1 MESFGPELGKPTWLA
16 PQGPREGLS
25 HYVEVVRGRV
35 WLIVGCVALV
45 TLAAGLYATVAAK
58 RYRAESHLLISPIN
72 GQNQYTGL
80 GLITASSNPGGDIS
94 TAASLVTTPEVG
106 ALVAARIGDASATEA
121 LGGVS
126 AVPVAQSNIVAI
138 TATASSAA
146 RAQAIANAFAFET
159 VQARTETLHRVLEGI
174 IPTLRATVRSL
185 PAAQQTGQG
194 SLGER
199 LAVFESLRAGP
210 DPTISVASLAQRP
223 PGPYWPRKK
232 LSLIAGFLVGL
243 VLGLGGAFALEA
255 LDPRVRREEALR
267 RIFRLPVLARI
278 PRERR
283 YGRNLPIRPAELSP
297 VAQESYRMLRVALG
311 VRGQG
316 GTQRSLMVTG
326 STASE
331 GKSSVALNLAA
342 TLAFSGHKVILVE
355 ADLRRPSV
363 ARALDL
369 AAKPGKRGTA
379 GVLMGEIA
387 LKDALI
393 PVRQLTDNLSVLLV
407 EQSAP
412 YLADGLLAASDD
424 LVDQAEALADYVVFD
439 APPVT
444 EVSDALPLSQHVDD
458 VLITVRLGHSRTDQL
473 VKLGEVLTRL
483 NVRPS
488 GLVVVTGDARQ
499 GGGYYATPQSGSS
512 NGLLG
517 RLRDQIPAA
526 GV

>member
-1 MESFGPELGKPTWLA
+1 MDSFDSELSKPNWLT

-25 HYVEVVRGRV
+25 HYVEVLRGRA
-35 WLIVGCVALV
+35 WLIVACVIL
-45 TLAAGLYATVAAK
+45 TTFAAAAYATVATRQWKAT
-58 RYRAESHLLISPIN
+58 SHLLISPIN
-72 GQNQYTGL
+72 GQNNFIGL
-80 GLITASSNPGGDIS
+80 GLITSSSNAGGDIS
-94 TAASLVTTPEVG
+94 TAASFVTTIEVG
-106 ALVAARIGDASATEA
+106 ALVATRLGDTSADGA
-121 LGGVS
+121 LSGVS

-138 TATASSAA
+138 TATSSSAA
-146 RAQAIANAFAFET
+146 RAQAIANAFALET
-159 VQARTETLHRVLEGI
+159 VEARTKTMHRELESI
-174 IPTLRATVRSL
+174 IPTLRAEVRTL
-185 PAAQQTGQG
+185 PPPQQTGQG

-199 LAVFESLRAGP
+199 LAVLEALRAGP

-223 PGPYWPRKK
+223 SAPAFPRKT
-232 LSLIAGFLVGL
+232 LLLVAGVLVGL
-243 VLGLGGAFALEA
+243 VVGLGGAFALEA
-255 LDPRVRREEALR
+255 LDPRVRDEEALR

-283 YGRNLPIRPAELSP
+283 TGRNMPVRPAELSP

-311 VRGQG
+311 IRGG
-316 GTQRSLMVTG
+316 SGTPRSLMVTG

-342 TLAFSGHKVILVE
+342 TIAFAGQQVILVE

-369 AAKPGKRGTA
+369 AARPGKRGTA
-379 GVLMGEIA
+379 GVLMGEIS

-393 PVRQLTDNLSVLLV
+393 PVSELTDNLQVLLV

-412 YLADGLLAASDD
+412 YLADGLLAASDH
-424 LVDQAEALADYVVFD
+424 LVEQAEALADCVIFD

-444 EVSDALPLSQHVDD
+444 EVSDALPLGQHVDD

-488 GLVVVTGDARQ
+488 GLVVVTDEAKQ
-499 GGGYYATPQSGSS
+499 GGGYYYAASAGSQT
-512 NGLLG
+512 LLG
-517 RLRDQIPAA
+517 RLREQMSAP

>member
-1 MESFGPELGKPTWLA
+1 MDNFGSELSKPNWLA

-25 HYVEVVRGRV
+25 HYVEVLRGRM
-35 WLIVGCVALV
+35 WLIIGCVVATTFV
-45 TLAAGLYATVAAK
+45 AAAYTTVAPREWKAT
-58 RYRAESHLLISPIN
+58 SHLLISPVN
-72 GQNQYTGL
+72 GQNNFIGL
-80 GLITASSNPGGDIS
+80 GLITASSNAGGDIS
-94 TAASLVTTPEVG
+94 TAASFVTTLEVA
-106 ALVAARIGDASATEA
+106 ALVAARLGDTSAAGA
-121 LGGVS
+121 LSGVS

-138 TATASSAA
+138 TATSSSAA
-146 RAQAIANAFAFET
+146 RAQAIANAFAFAT
-159 VQARTETLHRVLEGI
+159 VGARTNTLHRALEAI
-174 IPTLRATVRSL
+174 IPTLRAAVRAL
-185 PAAQQTGQG
+185 PPAQQTGQG

-199 LAVFESLRAGP
+199 LALLETLRASP
-210 DPTISVASLAQRP
+210 DPTISVASAAQRP
-223 PGPYWPRKK
+223 AAPSWPRKK
-232 LSLIAGFLVGL
+232 LLLIAGVLVGL
-243 VLGLGGAFALEA
+243 VLGLSGSFALEA
-255 LDPRVRREEALR
+255 LDPRVRDEEALR

-283 YGRNLPIRPAELSP
+283 SARNIPVRPAELSP

-311 VRGQG
+311 IRGRSG
-316 GTQRSLMVTG
+316 PARSLMVTG

-342 TLAFSGHKVILVE
+342 TIAFAGQQVILVE

-369 AAKPGKRGTA
+369 AARPGKRGTA

-387 LKDALI
+387 LKDALL
-393 PVRQLTDNLSVLLV
+393 PVPQLTDNLRVLLV

-424 LVDQAEALADYVVFD
+424 LLDQAEALADCVIFD

-444 EVSDALPLSQHVDD
+444 EVSDALPLGEHVDD

-473 VKLGEVLTRL
+473 VKLGEVLSRL

-488 GLVVVTGDARQ
+488 GLVVVTDEVKQ
-499 GGGYYATPQSGSS
+499 GSGYYYAASTGSPT
-512 NGLLG
+512 LLG
-517 RLRDQIPAA
+517 RLREQMPAP

>member
-1 MESFGPELGKPTWLA
+1 MDSFGQELSKPNWLT

-25 HYVEVVRGRV
+25 HYVEVLRGRM
-35 WLIVGCVALV
+35 WLILGCVVATTV
-45 TLAAGLYATVAAK
+45 IAAAYATVAKKQWKAT
-58 RYRAESHLLISPIN
+58 SHLLISPIS
-72 GQNQYTGL
+72 GQNNFIGL
-80 GLITASSNPGGDIS
+80 GLITASSNAGGDIS
-94 TAASLVTTPEVG
+94 TAASFVTTPEVG
-106 ALVAARIGDASATEA
+106 ALVAARIGETSA
-121 LGGVS
+121 GGAVS
-126 AVPVAQSNIVAI
+126 GVTAVPVAQSNVVAI
-138 TATASSAA
+138 TASSSSAA
-146 RAQAIANAFAFET
+146 RAQAIANAFALET
-159 VQARTETLHRVLEGI
+159 VNARTNTMHRELETI
-174 IPTLRATVRSL
+174 IPTLRTEVRTL
-185 PAAQQTGQG
+185 PPAQQTGQG

-199 LAVFESLRAGP
+199 LAVLETLRASP
-210 DPTISVASLAQRP
+210 DPTISIASLAQRP
-223 PGPYWPRKK
+223 SAPSWPRKK
-232 LSLIAGFLVGL
+232 LLLVAGVLVGL

-255 LDPRVRREEALR
+255 LDPRVRDEEALR

-283 YGRNLPIRPAELSP
+283 SGRNMPVRPAELSP

-311 VRGQG
+311 IRGG
-316 GTQRSLMVTG
+316 SGTPRSLMVTG

-342 TLAFSGHKVILVE
+342 TVAFAGQQVILVE

-369 AAKPGKRGTA
+369 AARPGKRGTA

-393 PVRQLTDNLSVLLV
+393 PVRQLSDNLRVLLV

-424 LVDQAEALADYVVFD
+424 LVDQAEALADCVIFD

-444 EVSDALPLSQHVDD
+444 EVSDALPLGQHVDD

-488 GLVVVTGDARQ
+488 GLVIVTDEVKQ
-499 GGGYYATPQSGSS
+499 GGGYYYATSAGSQT
-512 NGLLG
+512 LLG
-517 RLRDQIPAA
+517 RLREQMPAP